1 MDENQF
7 KESEVVETTE
17 TTETTGAKDAGAET
31 VSSLLGDADKSADEA
46 AESAE
51 SAEPAA
57 EEVEYVADDY
67 DAAQAIEGDVDA
79 ESFGR
84 FNELAKGL
92 KLTKTQ
98 ADELAKSMHTELAQ
112 SMQRQHVVTLKQ
124 WEESTIS
131 DSEIG
136 GDKLNESV
144 RYANRAIKKYGTPE
158 LEAILKSTPLGSHP
172 EIIRMLSKVG
182 SSISEPQAKGETAK
196 PEWTPASLYS
206 KSNMK

>member
-1 MDENQF
+1 MDENQVQ
-7 KESEVVETTE
+7 ETDVVETTE
-17 TTETTGAKDAGAET
+17 TAEVQDAWAET
-31 VSSLLGDADKSADEA
+31 VNSLLGNADEGADKATELT
-46 AESAE
+46 EQ
-51 SAEPAA
+51 AA

-67 DAAQAIEGDVDA
+67 DAAQSIEGDVDT

-84 FNELAKGL
+84 FNELAKSL

-112 SMQRQHVVTLKQ
+112 SMQRQHVATLKQ

-144 RYANRAIKKYGTPE
+144 RYANSAIKKYGTPE
-158 LEAILKSTPLGSHP
+158 LETILKSTPLGSHP

-182 SSISEPQAKGETAK
+182 RSISEPQVKGETAK

>member
-1 MDENQF
+1 MDENQVQ
-7 KESEVVETTE
+7 ESKVVGTTE
-17 TTETTGAKDAGAET
+17 TTETTGGKDEWSET
-31 VSSLLGDADKSADEA
+31 VNSLLDDADKSADEA
-46 AESAE
+46 AE

-98 ADELAKSMHTELAQ
+98 ADELAKSMHAELAQ

-144 RYANRAIKKYGTPE
+144 RYANSAIKKYGTPE
-158 LEAILKSTPLGSHP
+158 LEVILKSTPLGSHP

-182 SSISEPQAKGETAK
+182 SSISEPQVKGETAK

>member
-1 MDENQF
+1 MDENQVQ
-7 KESEVVETTE
+7 ETDVVETTE
-17 TTETTGAKDAGAET
+17 TAEVQDAGAET
-31 VSSLLGDADKSADEA
+31 VNSLLGNADEGADKAT
-46 AESAE
+46 
-51 SAEPAA
+51 EPTEQAA

-112 SMQRQHVVTLKQ
+112 SMQRQHVATLKQ

-131 DSEIG
+131 DGEIG
-136 GDKLNESV
+136 GDKLSESV
-144 RYANRAIKKYGTPE
+144 RYANSAIKKYGTPE
-158 LEAILKSTPLGSHP
+158 LETILKSTPLGSHP

-182 SSISEPQAKGETAK
+182 QSISEPQVKGEAAK
-196 PEWTPASLYS
+196 PEWTPASLYN

>member
-1 MDENQF
+1 MDENQVQ
-7 KESEVVETTE
+7 ESDVVETTE
-17 TTETTGAKDAGAET
+17 TAEVQDAGAET
-31 VSSLLGDADKSADEA
+31 VNSLLGDADKSADEA
-46 AESAE
+46 AE

-112 SMQRQHVVTLKQ
+112 SMQRQHVATLKQ

-131 DSEIG
+131 DGEIG

-144 RYANRAIKKYGTPE
+144 RYANSAIKKYGTPE
-158 LEAILKSTPLGSHP
+158 LETILKSTPLGSHP

-182 SSISEPQAKGETAK
+182 QSISEPQVKGEAAK

>member
-1 MDENQF
+1 MDENQVQ
-7 KESEVVETTE
+7 ESEVVGSTE

-31 VSSLLGDADKSADEA
+31 VNSLLGDADKSADEA
-46 AESAE
+46 AE

-112 SMQRQHVVTLKQ
+112 SMQRQHVATLKQ

-131 DSEIG
+131 DGEIG

-144 RYANRAIKKYGTPE
+144 RYANSAIKKYGTPE

-182 SSISEPQAKGETAK
+182 QSISEPQVKGETAK

>member
-1 MDENQF
+1 MDENQVQ
-7 KESEVVETTE
+7 ETDVVETTE
-17 TTETTGAKDAGAET
+17 TAEVQDAGAET
-31 VSSLLGDADKSADEA
+31 VNSLLGNADEGADKAT
-46 AESAE
+46 
-51 SAEPAA
+51 EPTEQAA

-112 SMQRQHVVTLKQ
+112 SMQRQHVATLKQ

-131 DSEIG
+131 DGEIG

-144 RYANRAIKKYGTPE
+144 RYANSAIKKYGTPE
-158 LEAILKSTPLGSHP
+158 LETILKSTPLGSHP

-182 SSISEPQAKGETAK
+182 QSISEPQVKGEAAK
-196 PEWTPASLYS
+196 PEWTPASLYN

>member
-1 MDENQF
+1 MDENQVQ
-7 KESEVVETTE
+7 ESEVVETTE
-17 TTETTGAKDAGAET
+17 TTETVEAKDAGAET
-31 VSSLLGDADKSADEA
+31 VSSLLGNADEGA
-46 AESAE
+46 DEVAESAE
-51 SAEPAA
+51 QVA

-98 ADELAKSMHTELAQ
+98 ADELAKSMHAELAQ
-112 SMQRQHVVTLKQ
+112 SMQRQHVATLKQ
-124 WEESTIS
+124 WEEFTIA
-131 DSEIG
+131 DGEIG

-144 RYANRAIKKYGTPE
+144 RYANSAIKKYGTPE

-182 SSISEPQAKGETAK
+182 RSISEPQVKGETAK

>member
-1 MDENQF
+1 MDENQVQ
-7 KESEVVETTE
+7 ETDVVETTE
-17 TTETTGAKDAGAET
+17 TAEVQDAGAET
-31 VSSLLGDADKSADEA
+31 VNSLLGNADEGADKAT
-46 AESAE
+46 
-51 SAEPAA
+51 EPTEQAA

-112 SMQRQHVVTLKQ
+112 SMQRQHVATLKQ

-131 DSEIG
+131 DGEIG

-144 RYANRAIKKYGTPE
+144 RYANSAIKKYGTPE
-158 LEAILKSTPLGSHP
+158 LETILKSTPLGSHP

-182 SSISEPQAKGETAK
+182 QSISEPQVKGEAAK
-196 PEWTPASLYS
+196 PEWTPASLYN
-206 KSNMK
+206 KSNLK

>member
-1 MDENQF
+1 MDENQVQ
-7 KESEVVETTE
+7 ETDVVETTE
-17 TTETTGAKDAGAET
+17 TAEVQDAGAET
-31 VSSLLGDADKSADEA
+31 VNSLLGNADEGA
-46 AESAE
+46 DEV
-51 SAEPAA
+51 AEPTEQAT

-98 ADELAKSMHTELAQ
+98 ADELAKSMHAKLAQ
-112 SMQRQHVVTLKQ
+112 SMQRQHVATLKQ

-131 DSEIG
+131 DGEIG

-144 RYANRAIKKYGTPE
+144 RYANSAIKKYGTPE
-158 LEAILKSTPLGSHP
+158 LETILKSTPLGSHP
-172 EIIRMLSKVG
+172 EIIRMLSKFG
-182 SSISEPQAKGETAK
+182 QSISEPQVKGETAK
-196 PEWTPASLYS
+196 PEWTPASLYR